1 MKVQVKLMASLRS
14 KLPPDAQ
21 KGTARLELGPGA
33 TVATAL
39 EALGI
44 AAGQVHVVLVNDAME
59 PDRQRPLAEGDS
71 LVVLPPVAGG
81 QVGWTPP
88 RPPGYRGGG

>member
-1 MKVQVKLMASLRS
+1 MRVRVKLMASLRS

-21 KGTARLELGPGA
+21 KGTAQLDLEPGA

-39 EALGI
+39 EKLGI
-44 AAGQVHVVLVNDAME
+44 SAGQVHAVMVNDAME
-59 PDRQRPLAEGDS
+59 PDRQRPLADGDS

-81 QVGWTPP
+81 
-88 RPPGYRGGG
+88 